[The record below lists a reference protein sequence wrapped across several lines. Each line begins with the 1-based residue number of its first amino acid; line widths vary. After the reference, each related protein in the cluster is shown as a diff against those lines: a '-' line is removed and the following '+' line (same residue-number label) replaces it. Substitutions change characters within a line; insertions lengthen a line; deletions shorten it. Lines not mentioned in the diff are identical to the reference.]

1 VKFVV
6 DFPLALPVSLH
17 YQNKIIKLIKLKEF
31 IMKPI
36 YVFLVA
42 LFTSLNVFAV
52 NNSFTYLVNADK
64 DKVMVI
70 NLNKAIGS
78 KVEVSILNKEGDIVF
93 NEKFKAK
100 SKLRKYN
107 LRKLNV
113 GTYTVIVED
122 NNKVAYQ
129 KIHLSKNSLLVDNG
143 IDEIYKPVIKTE
155 GNLWTV
161 SGLANQPVSIVIEDA
176 YGNLLTSANIASSD
190 VQKKFNVK
198 NLIAGEYKLI
208 YKIADRE
215 FINSIVKK

>member
-1 VKFVV
+1 
-6 DFPLALPVSLH
+6 
-17 YQNKIIKLIKLKEF
+17 
-31 IMKPI
+31 MKPI

>member
-6 DFPLALPVSLH
+6 DYPLALLVSLH

-78 KVEVSILNKEGDIVF
+78 KVEVSILNKEGEIIF

-190 VQKKFNVK
+190 VQKKFDVK

-215 FINSIVKK
+215 FVNSIVKK